1 VAERAVDGATLRL
14 SLPVKLIYG
23 FGSVAYGLKA
33 SLISSLLMLYY
44 NQLLGVPAH
53 IVGLVLSAAM
63 ILDALWD
70 PLVGYVSDNL
80 RTRLGRRHPLMYASA
95 VPFAISFLLL
105 WRPPEGLSDMQ
116 LAGWLL
122 VFIILARATI
132 SLYEV
137 PSSALAPE
145 LAPEYH
151 ERTVLLGYRFF
162 FSTLGSISAA
172 VLGYGWFLRST
183 PEMPMGQLNQAGYG
197 PFVITVAAITF
208 VAILLST
215 AGTHHMIKRLHIPP
229 RRKPD
234 VRAEL
239 RDLATT
245 LSNRNFLAL
254 VASGAFQGIMMG
266 MVAGLN
272 IYFYTYFW
280 ELPSSRLLVLTLV
293 PMVAAP
299 IGIVLAPILSRRL
312 GKRNTALMMGITGVI
327 VTITPIALRLV
338 GLMPPNGSTALLVAL
353 AALGLVATA
362 CVVTSSIMLTSMI
375 ADTVEES
382 QLKTGRRSEGLL
394 LSADN
399 TLQRLVQGA
408 AVAVPGLLLTLVG
421 FPEKATPGEVDQVI
435 LNRLAMVYIPTI
447 LFGLVC
453 SATVLLMYRLDQKAH
468 EKNLAT
474 LRESAATVEAI
485 IEADPEPTP
494 LGPVGVQSRPV

>member
-1 VAERAVDGATLRL
+1 
-14 SLPVKLIYG
+14 
-23 FGSVAYGLKA
+23 
-33 SLISSLLMLYY
+33 
-44 NQLLGVPAH
+44 
-53 IVGLVLSAAM
+53 
-63 ILDALWD
+63 
-70 PLVGYVSDNL
+70 
-80 RTRLGRRHPLMYASA
+80 MYASA

-105 WRPPEGLSDMQ
+105 WNPPEGLSDLQ

-122 VFIILARATI
+122 VFIILTRATI

-151 ERTVLLGYRFF
+151 QRTVLLGYRFF
-162 FSTLGSISAA
+162 FNTFGSIAA
-172 VLGYGWFLRST
+172 AALGYGWFLRST
-183 PEMPMGQLNQAGYG
+183 PDQPMGQLNKAGYE
-197 PFVITVAAITF
+197 PFVLTVAAIT
-208 VAILLST
+208 VVVILLST
-215 AGTHHMIKRLHIPP
+215 AGTHHTIKRLHIPP

-234 VRAEL
+234 VRGEL
-239 RDLATT
+239 RDLAIT
-245 LSNRNFLAL
+245 LSNKNFLAL
-254 VASGAFQGIMMG
+254 LASGAFQGIMMG

-272 IYFYTYFW
+272 IYFATYFW
-280 ELPSSRLLVLTLV
+280 ELPSSKLLILTLV

-312 GKRNTALMMGITGVI
+312 GKRNTALLMGITGVL

-338 GLMPPNGSTALLVAL
+338 GLMPPNGSTALLAAL
-353 AALGLVATA
+353 AGLSLVATA
-362 CVVTSSIMLTSMI
+362 CVVASSIMLTSMI

-408 AVAVPGLLLTLVG
+408 AVAIPGVLLTAVG
-421 FPEKATPGEVDQVI
+421 FPEKATPGEVDPAI
-435 LNRLAMVYIPTI
+435 LNRLAMVYIPAI

-453 SATVLLMYRLDQKAH
+453 SATVLLRYRLDQATH

-474 LRESAATVEAI
+474 LRESAATAEAIVEA
-485 IEADPEPTP
+485 DHVPTP
-494 LGPVGVQSRPV
+494 VGPVGVQSRPI